1 MDPIHTTA
9 IDFLERLEAIAA
21 PAVIT
26 KNIHSDAEENFRA
39 DSKVPGRW
47 LDGYW
52 KGKPTRVSPGAGFGI
67 HFVER
72 DRRVWIGEYQGA
84 LEGDRGRYSLILDA
98 VQYFEV
104 TNLDEAGEAQ
114 TKLRAILKQNGAVTY
129 SYYQPEEFGVE
140 ARSTVN
146 QDLADIEVR
155 YADRPTQRQAL
166 VDARLGQGRYRNCLL
181 ALWGSRCAVT
191 GIGLLNVII
200 ASHAMPWR
208 DANDEQRLD
217 PCNGLPLIAT
227 LDKLFD
233 AGLIAFDP
241 ATGDMRVSPALS
253 DNERK
258 LMGVPAPLRKK
269 PTMPQALYLRHHL
282 ENRFQGKALIEAS
295 CRVSGPNLF
304 RDLIAGHA

>member
-1 MDPIHTTA
+1 MVPIHTTA
-9 IDFLERLEAIAA
+9 IDFLERLEALAA

-26 KNIHSDAEENFRA
+26 KNTHSDYEENFRA
-39 DSKVPGRW
+39 DSKVSGRW

-52 KGKPTRVSPGAGFGI
+52 KGKPTRVSAGAGFGI

-72 DRRVWIGEYQGA
+72 NRRVWIGEYQGA
-84 LEGDRGRYSLILDA
+84 LEGDDGRYSLILDA

-104 TNLDEAGEAQ
+104 ANLDEAGEAQ
-114 TKLRAILKQNGAVTY
+114 TRLRAILKQNGAVTY
-129 SYYQPEEFGVE
+129 SYYEPDEFVVE
-140 ARSTVN
+140 ARFTVN
-146 QDLADIEVR
+146 QDIADIENR

-166 VDARLGQGRYRNCLL
+166 VDARLGQGGYRNRLL

-191 GIGLLNVII
+191 GTRLLNVII

-227 LDKLFD
+227 LDRLFD

-241 ATGDMRVSPALS
+241 ATGDMQISPALS

-269 PTMPQALYLRHHL
+269 PTMRQALYLRHHL
-282 ENRFQGKALIEAS
+282 ENKFKTSA
-295 CRVSGPNLF
+295 
-304 RDLIAGHA
+304 